1 MVSHVVGQLVSKL
14 TDGLVLLL
22 VFEKVELLVASM
34 VFEKVDKKGYAR
46 ELKMAAKMEILMDT
60 YTAALKGKNAV
71 VNLVRKLEKYLAVR
85 LEYAVAAP

>member
-34 VFEKVDKKGYAR
+34 VFEKVDKKGYAT
-46 ELKMAAKMEILMDT
+46 ELMMAAKMV
-60 YTAALKGKNAV
+60 Y
-71 VNLVRKLEKYLAVR
+71 
-85 LEYAVAAP
+85 